1 MGGYFKLQGSNVIKV
16 GSIVIYVG
24 HAGKGSRMHGIVLK
38 VLPHE
43 YEIWWYNGIT
53 SHVSK
58 RFVQEVA

>member
-1 MGGYFKLQGSNVIKV
+1 MIST

-24 HAGKGSRMHGIVLK
+24 YEGKGSRMHGIVLK

-43 YEIWWYNGIT
+43 YQIWWYNGLT

-58 RFVQEVA
+58 RFVKEVA